1 METSETTSDKEH
13 RSVVGVDGSPCVDQR
28 GSRVL
33 DAGECG
39 TLLAQAAA
47 SPGIGRIAVNG
58 DPSPHVIP
66 VNFSITD
73 TGILVRL
80 GSGWTAFHL
89 DGVDCSFEVD
99 LVPPSGRT
107 GWSVVVE
114 GTARTVPY
122 DEVARL
128 GTHLPKPRVPRPG
141 IRVFEI
147 VPSKVTGRSLDN
159 EF

>member
-1 METSETTSDKEH
+1 VS
-13 RSVVGVDGSPCVDQR
+13 VDQR
-28 GSRVL
+28 GARVL
-33 DAGECG
+33 EPGECRR
-39 TLLAQAAA
+39 LLAETAAA
-47 SPGIGRIAVNG
+47 GVGRIAVNG

-66 VNFSITD
+66 VNFSMTD

-89 DGVDCSFEVD
+89 DGVDCTFEVD
-99 LVPPSGRT
+99 QAPPHRRA
-107 GWSVVVE
+107 GWSVLVE

-128 GTHLPKPRVPRPG
+128 GTHLPNPRVRRPG

>member
-1 METSETTSDKEH
+1 
-13 RSVVGVDGSPCVDQR
+13 
-28 GSRVL
+28 VL
-33 DAGECG
+33 EPGECQV
-39 TLLAQAAA
+39 LLAEAAA
-47 SPGIGRIAVNG
+47 SPGVGRVTVNG

-89 DGVDCSFEVD
+89 DGVDCTFEVD
-99 LVPPSGRT
+99 QASPHGWA

-114 GTARTVPY
+114 GAARTVPY

-159 EF
+159 EL

>member
-1 METSETTSDKEH
+1 MS
-13 RSVVGVDGSPCVDQR
+13 VDQR

-33 DAGECG
+33 DPGECRM
-39 TLLAQAAA
+39 LLAQAAF
-47 SPGIGRIAVNG
+47 SPGVGRVALNG

-73 TGILVRL
+73 RGILVRL
-80 GSGWTAFHL
+80 GAGWTAFHL
-89 DGVDCSFEVD
+89 DGVDCTFEVD
-99 LVPPSGRT
+99 QASPYGRAC
-107 GWSVVVE
+107 WSVLVE

-128 GTHLPKPRVPRPG
+128 GTHLPQPRVPRPG

-159 EF
+159 EL